1 MDWTQLS
8 VTVDVSQAELA
19 AAIMQMVAPGGISVE
34 DYSDLE
40 EQAQQIA
47 HTDLIDE
54 ALLNKDRSRAVLRM
68 YLSPETPPAQALE
81 FLHRRLEASR
91 IPFTL
96 AAGEVR
102 EQDWANEW
110 KRYYHAITLSRR
122 LLLCPSWEPA
132 APEPGQKVLWMDPGM
147 AFGTGTHETTRLCI
161 AELERRL
168 SPGDRVL
175 DVGCGS
181 GILAICAKLLGSART
196 VGVDIDATAVKTARE
211 NARRNDC
218 ADIQF
223 IQGDLAEQVHEQF
236 DIICANLTAD
246 IIRRL
251 LPSIPALLDKGG
263 AVIFSGIIEPRAGEI
278 QELLPGCGLAMGNF
292 VKDNGWAAMTCLRA
306 GEES

>member
-8 VTVDVSQAELA
+8 VTVDVSQAEQA
-19 AAIMQMVAPGGISVE
+19 AAIMQMVAPGGIAVE

-54 ALLNKDRSRAVLRM
+54 TLLNKDRSRAVLQM

-81 FLHRRLEASR
+81 FLQSRLEASQ

-96 AAGEVR
+96 AVGEVR

-110 KRYYHAITLSRR
+110 KRYYHAIELSSR

-132 APEPGQKVLWMDPGM
+132 EPQPGQKVLWMDPGM

-161 AELERRL
+161 GELERRL

-181 GILAICAKLLGSART
+181 GILAICAKLFGSART
-196 VGVDIDATAVKTARE
+196 VGVDIDAAAVKTARE

-218 ADIQF
+218 TDIQF
-223 IQGDLAEQVHEQF
+223 IHGDLAEQVQEQF

-251 LPSIPALLDKGG
+251 LPSIPALLDRGG

-278 QELLPGCGLAMGNF
+278 RELLPDCGLKMGNF

-306 GEES
+306 DEES